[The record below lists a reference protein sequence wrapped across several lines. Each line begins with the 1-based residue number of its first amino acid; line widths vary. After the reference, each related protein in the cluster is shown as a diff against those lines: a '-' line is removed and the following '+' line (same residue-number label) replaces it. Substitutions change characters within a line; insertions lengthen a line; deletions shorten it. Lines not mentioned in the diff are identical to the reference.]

1 MGNFTSL
8 LTGIKFIGW
17 CSSINDFI
25 WVNNVVREKFTIVYI
40 IRETFEE
47 NRVEKVVVNDEILW
61 LNKNHTEGLD
71 EYSRTS
77 FTP

>member
-1 MGNFTSL
+1 M
-8 LTGIKFIGW
+8 
-17 CSSINDFI
+17 
-25 WVNNVVREKFTIVYI
+25 VREKFTIVYI